1 MKRSGLFQAPP
12 PHLPNDGSI
21 EATWIQEAKDFQA
34 NQKTKDDQF
43 QKDVVGKSD
52 YKRSD
57 PLNMSRRNRQGPLG
71 SGYKLI
77 GGNFL
82 PNHQFKE
89 GDETK
94 GKIKTKLMRK
104 YITNPI
110 IRRYN
115 DYVKDNK
122 GVLGLN
128 VVKNQEGITQKEND
142 AKWANMKQ
150 EDKDAANEKARRNEL
165 RRDRMLQKYI
175 EEQNKA
181 NMERM
186 EGIAKRSFEMGNK
199 LQDDAGKYTL
209 LLNHR
214 IN

>member
-1 MKRSGLFQAPP
+1 M
-12 PHLPNDGSI
+12 
-21 EATWIQEAKDFQA
+21 
-34 NQKTKDDQF
+34 
-43 QKDVVGKSD
+43 
-52 YKRSD
+52 
-57 PLNMSRRNRQGPLG
+57 
-71 SGYKLI
+71 
-77 GGNFL
+77 
-82 PNHQFKE
+82 
-89 GDETK
+89 
-94 GKIKTKLMRK
+94 
-104 YITNPI
+104 
-110 IRRYN
+110 
-115 DYVKDNK
+115 
-122 GVLGLN
+122 GLN
-128 VVKNQEGITQKEND
+128 VVKNQEGITQKQND